1 MTATVTAEA
10 APRRPRWG
18 LRVLGIVL
26 VLASLAGA
34 AELALRLIVPGIVAN
49 AVRESFDMT
58 DDHPV
63 EVSVDGS
70 ALLSALSGQVGDVSI
85 RVPQVT
91 VLEGITVTVAA
102 SAQALP
108 FDATGRPME
117 SADASITIP
126 ADQLG
131 AVIAL
136 ATSGVANTGEVVDG
150 ELQIGRDIS
159 FFGALVPVEVSLAVA
174 INAGDLMVE
183 PTSVSAAGAELS
195 AQQIRQVAGSS
206 LNVILKPHTVCVRDQ
221 LPAGVTLTEI
231 RLSSTGAVT
240 VAASLAPD
248 IIANPA
254 KLELG
259 TCA

>member
-1 MTATVTAEA
+1 MTAAASAEA
-10 APRRPRWG
+10 SPRRRRWG

-26 VLASLAGA
+26 VLAALAGA

-63 EVSVDGS
+63 EVSVEGS
-70 ALLSALSGQVGDVSI
+70 ALLSALAGQVGDVSI
-85 RVPQVT
+85 RVPHVT
-91 VLEGITVTVAA
+91 ILDGITVTVAA
-102 SAQALP
+102 SAKALP
-108 FDATGRPME
+108 FEATGRPME
-117 SADASITIP
+117 AAAASVTIP

-136 ATSGVANTGEVVDG
+136 ATSGVATTGDVVDG
-150 ELQIGRDIS
+150 ELQIGRDVT
-159 FFGALVPVEVSLAVA
+159 FFGASVPVEASLAVA
-174 INAGDLMVE
+174 VSAGDLMVE

-206 LNVILKPHTVCVRDQ
+206 LNGILKPHTVCVRDQ

-254 KLELG
+254 QLELG

>member
-1 MTATVTAEA
+1 MTAAATAEA
-10 APRRPRWG
+10 TPRRPRWA

-26 VLASLAGA
+26 VFAALAGA
-34 AELALRLIVPGIVAN
+34 AELALRLIVPGIVAS
-49 AVRESFDMT
+49 AVRDSFGMT
-58 DDHPV
+58 VDHPV
-63 EVSVDGS
+63 DVTVEGS
-70 ALLSALSGQVGDVSI
+70 ALLSALAGNVGDVSI

-117 SADASITIP
+117 AADASVTIP

-131 AVIAL
+131 SVIAL
-136 ATSGVANTGEVVDG
+136 VTSGVANTGGVTGG
-150 ELQIGRDIS
+150 ELRLGRDIS
-159 FFGALVPVEVSLAVA
+159 MFGVRIPIEASLAVA
-174 INAGDLMVE
+174 VSDGDLLVE
-183 PTSVSAAGAELS
+183 PTAVSAAGADLTAE
-195 AQQIRQVAGSS
+195 QIRQIAGTS
-206 LNVILKPHTVCVRDQ
+206 LDGILKPHSVCVRDQ

-231 RLSSTGAVT
+231 RFSSTGAVT
-240 VAASLAPD
+240 VGASLAPD

-254 KLELG
+254 QLELG